1 MKKVERRKEENEYK
15 YENEDENEDKY
26 ENENEDDDEYEYEN
40 EDEDDETM
48 SQNEIKELNGHLIET
63 IDKSKSFE
71 DQIKLIKKVENPK
84 EYYFINNFDDKELKF

>member
-1 MKKVERRKEENEYK
+1 
-15 YENEDENEDKY
+15 
-26 ENENEDDDEYEYEN
+26 
-40 EDEDDETM
+40 M

-63 IDKSKSFE
+63 IGKSKSFE